1 LIRSIFKEILTRVL
15 EQLRAAD
22 HPVRILGSRESG
34 SRSVRKKH
42 LKLVHEELKRV
53 MPNEI
58 EKLVSELQRD
68 IEIVALIKTISDECK
83 I

>member
-1 LIRSIFKEILTRVL
+1 
-15 EQLRAAD
+15 
-22 HPVRILGSRESG
+22 
-34 SRSVRKKH
+34 
-42 LKLVHEELKRV
+42 

-83 I
+83 M